1 MTPFIQCRR
10 ALKSSLVAVA
20 LSTTVS
26 LYAPLVY
33 ADDAEDAVR
42 ELKAEVAAVVL
53 ANRTPEQITTQVGVT
68 LRAFLARGALP
79 EAFVKAHPGL
89 PVTTYLLHAEPDGRF
104 SIAVLVLRP
113 GARAP
118 LHDHRTWTVW
128 GTIRGT
134 DHEKQFERGA
144 SGEDDFPELRPISDR
159 RVEVGEV
166 SVVAMPPRD
175 VHYVENVGNDVS
187 VSVHVHGADLSRIE
201 RNRYDFERRTVFPFV
216 QSYESGG
223 EQ

>member
-10 ALKSSLVAVA
+10 TLESSLVALT
-20 LSTTVS
+20 LSIAVS
-26 LYAPLVY
+26 LYAPSAR
-33 ADDAEDAVR
+33 ADDADAAVR
-42 ELKAEVAAVVL
+42 ELAAGVARVVAAEPM
-53 ANRTPEQITTQVGVT
+53 PEAVT
-68 LRAFLARGALP
+68 GKVADALRAFLTQGVLP
-79 EAFVKAHPGL
+79 ERFATAHPGL
-89 PVTTYLLHAEPDGRF
+89 PVTTYLLHADPAGRF

-144 SGEDDFPELRPISDR
+144 NGEDDFPELRPIADR
-159 RVEVGEV
+159 RMAVGEV

-175 VHYVENVGNDVS
+175 VHYVENAGTGVS

-201 RNRYDFERRTVFPFV
+201 RNRYDLERRTVLPFV